1 MKHAS
6 NQSLSPIKS
15 LLNTIRK
22 FKELKEKKLGIFYKG
37 SIAFLHFH
45 EDPKGLFADLKIAN
59 KWKRFRVN
67 TQAEQKILLKRIIF
81 VICPKS

>member
-15 LLNTIRK
+15 FLNTIRK
-22 FKELKEKKLGIFYKG
+22 FKELKEKKLGIFYKD

-67 TQAEQKILLKRIIF
+67 TQAEQTILLKRIDS
-81 VICPKS
+81 VI